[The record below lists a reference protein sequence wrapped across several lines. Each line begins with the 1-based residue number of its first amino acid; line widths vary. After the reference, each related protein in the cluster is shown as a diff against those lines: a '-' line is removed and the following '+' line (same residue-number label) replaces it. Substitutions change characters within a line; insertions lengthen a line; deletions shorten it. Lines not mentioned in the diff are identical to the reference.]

1 MSGQHRPVSIETVVM
16 LEVTVLAGRT
26 VTWVDLLG
34 HLLGHLLVHLLGH
47 LFIL

>member
-1 MSGQHRPVSIETVVM
+1 MSVQHRPVSIETVVM

-26 VTWVDLLG
+26 VTWV
-34 HLLGHLLVHLLGH
+34 HLLDH